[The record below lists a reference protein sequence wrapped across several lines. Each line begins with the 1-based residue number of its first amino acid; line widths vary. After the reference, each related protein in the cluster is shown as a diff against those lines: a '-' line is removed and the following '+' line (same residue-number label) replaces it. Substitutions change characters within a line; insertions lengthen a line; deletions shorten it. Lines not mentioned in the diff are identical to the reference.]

1 MLVMMVM
8 VMFKCSFLKTNFKKR
23 RQMYQIHSGGQLRFG
38 WVLFTGWGGW
48 RVPGSCLMMVMVM
61 VMVRTMG
68 GMIGM
73 QGMDYHHWHRDHLHH
88 DQLREE
94 VERGESSSLDHES
107 HGHRS
112 PNKRHR
118 STPRLF
124 ENTFSSI
131 WNWSTSSLR
140 RLVFEKITIG
150 KDAFLKE
157 IKLKILEQASQ
168 HPETVSRLWKDA
180 AGII

>member
-1 MLVMMVM
+1 MMV
-8 VMFKCSFLKTNFKKR
+8 V
-23 RQMYQIHSGGQLRFG
+23 
-38 WVLFTGWGGW
+38 
-48 RVPGSCLMMVMVM
+48 
-61 VMVRTMG
+61 VRTMGGG

-73 QGMDYHHWHRDHLHH
+73 QDMDYHHCHRDHLHH

-124 ENTFSSI
+124 ENTYSSI
-131 WNWSTSSLR
+131 
-140 RLVFEKITIG
+140 
-150 KDAFLKE
+150 
-157 IKLKILEQASQ
+157 
-168 HPETVSRLWKDA
+168 
-180 AGII
+180 